1 MGSLHEFRSGREHSS
16 FVPPLA
22 SLAVYASLVL
32 VRGDNLRDSL
42 APEDFSGRPAGLP
55 GVRWRN
61 TPCSGFAR
69 TVATVFGLNIIS
81 SQDFANIYRQG
92 TKNAP
97 VKLEHNYSIAHFDST
112 QHIYQTCQFMNSA

>member
-42 APEDFSGRPAGLP
+42 APEDFSGRPAGL
-55 GVRWRN
+55 
-61 TPCSGFAR
+61 
-69 TVATVFGLNIIS
+69 
-81 SQDFANIYRQG
+81 QG
-92 TKNAP
+92 CGGEILHVQVLP
-97 VKLEHNYSIAHFDST
+97 E
-112 QHIYQTCQFMNSA
+112 Q